1 RLRLGRRLR
10 RRIARHHP
18 AARRA
23 VPGRAGQVDGRAG
36 ARQPCGAGADHVG
49 GAVAGRHAG
58 RGRLPAGAPGERR
71 LRLVRR
77 GLRALSTYRDHAVIL
92 RKVDY
97 GEADRIF
104 TLLTRAHGK
113 VGAIA
118 KGVRRTESKL
128 ASSLELYTHVDVL
141 LAKGRAELAERVCED
156 RHPVDGVYELTVM
169 ALDELAREVDP
180 RRASAYFLMS
190 ALDLLGYAPQ
200 LAACA
205 SCERPLEPRAAAFSA
220 AAGGFLCERDDLG
233 MPRTPLAAIKVLRL
247 MASGDL
253 DTYRRLKLDG
263 ALVDEVE
270 RVLTLQLEHHL
281 DRRLKSLQF
290 LHDMR
295 ARS

>member
-1 RLRLGRRLR
+1 M
-10 RRIARHHP
+10 
-18 AARRA
+18 
-23 VPGRAGQVDGRAG
+23 
-36 ARQPCGAGADHVG
+36 
-49 GAVAGRHAG
+49 
-58 RGRLPAGAPGERR
+58 
-71 LRLVRR
+71 
-77 GLRALSTYRDHAVIL
+77 IL

-104 TLLTRAHGK
+104 TLLTRSHGK

-128 ASSLELYTHVDVL
+128 ASSLELYTHVDIL
-141 LAKGRAELAERVCED
+141 LAKGRGELDVVAQVERLPGTRMAGEVERMSHAALVAELAERVCED

-169 ALDELAREVDP
+169 ALDELAREADP

-200 LAACA
+200 LAVCA

-220 AAGGFLCERDDLG
+220 AAGGFLCDRDDLG
-233 MPRTPLAAIKVLRL
+233 MPKTSLAAIKVLRL

-253 DTYRRLKLDG
+253 DTYRRLKLEAG
-263 ALVDEVE
+263 LMDEIE
-270 RVLTLQLEHHL
+270 HVLTLQLEHHL

-290 LHDMR
+290 LHEMR